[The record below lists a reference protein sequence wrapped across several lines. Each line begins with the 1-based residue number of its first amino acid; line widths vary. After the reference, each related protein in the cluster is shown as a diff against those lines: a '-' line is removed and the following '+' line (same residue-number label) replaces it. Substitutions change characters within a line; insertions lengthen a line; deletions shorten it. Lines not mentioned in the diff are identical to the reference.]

1 MALLFNST
9 VRKSDTAD
17 TWTFDIELA
26 SYSVTDP
33 NIGHFMTVEF
43 TQKQVSAKC
52 FFVTA
57 YFRLYRTFLNNK
69 YYITFWE
76 MRFVIPSNEQQHVE
90 DLLKQFVECAI
101 LRESILNQIGVLELC
116 MFQNRIDDDW
126 EFIMQEEQ
134 KKVSNFKKLL
144 NDKGISLFEINMCI
158 LFYSNICINNI

>member
-1 MALLFNST
+1 MNPFA
-9 VRKSDTAD
+9 RKSDLLNTR
-17 TWTFDIELA
+17 TFDIELPNH
-26 SYSVTDP
+26 SVTNDSV
-33 NIGHFMTVEF
+33 GHFIKVEF
-43 TQKQVSAKC
+43 KQRQVSAKS

-57 YFRLYRTFLNNK
+57 YFQLYRTQLNNK

-126 EFIMQEEQ
+126 ESIMQEEQ

-144 NDKGISLFEINMCI
+144 NDKGISLFEINMFI